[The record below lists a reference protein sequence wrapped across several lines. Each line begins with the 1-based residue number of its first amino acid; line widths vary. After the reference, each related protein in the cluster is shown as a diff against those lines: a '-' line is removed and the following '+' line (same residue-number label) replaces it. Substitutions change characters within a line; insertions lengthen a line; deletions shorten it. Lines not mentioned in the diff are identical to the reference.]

1 MSKGPTSTHDAVA
14 ALQRRQR
21 RVGLAAA
28 GTALAMLG
36 LAFASVPLYRIFCQT
51 TGFGGTTQRAER
63 PSDQV
68 LERKVTVRFD
78 SNVAPGLKWRFEPL
92 QQALDVRIGENTLAY
107 FRATNLSDQ
116 ATTGTAVFNVLPEQ
130 VGIHFNKVQ
139 CFCFTEQRL
148 EPGQSIEMPVSFF
161 VDTAFASD
169 KDTKDFTDLTLS
181 YTFYPASRAQVGAA
195 PGGNGKGS

>member
-1 MSKGPTSTHDAVA
+1 MSSGTTSSNDGAA

-51 TGFGGTTQRAER
+51 TGYGGTTQRADR

-68 LERKVTVRFD
+68 LDRKVTVRFD
-78 SNVAPGLKWRFEPL
+78 GNVSPGLKWRFEPL

-116 ATTGTAVFNVLPEQ
+116 PTTGTAVFNVLPEQ